1 MQGRQ
6 DTAPLPRPAYAAF
19 SRAGATGERSGAA
32 RPQGEGAERPAGVTA
47 LDEMARWSRADA
59 RRISGLGGVSKEVIM
74 HQWIFE
80 TQSVLFE
87 QYQAMMTQG
96 A

>member
-1 MQGRQ
+1 MDGDDLTVISGITPEIQRQ
-6 DTAPLPRPAYAAF
+6 LYA
-19 SRAGATGERSGAA
+19 S
-32 RPQGEGAERPAGVTA
+32 GVTA
-47 LDEMARWSRADA
+47 LDEVARWSRADA
-59 RRISGLGGVSKEVIM
+59 RRVSGLVGVPEEIIM

-80 TQSVLFE
+80 AQSVLFE